1 MEKRPFLTE
10 EQAQEI
16 IQDVPTPFHVYDE
29 KGIRE
34 NARRIN
40 KAFSWNKG
48 FREYFAVKALPNPII
63 LQILKEEGCGV
74 DCSSLT
80 ELMLSEACGFTG
92 SDIMFSSNQTPV
104 EDMKKAYELGAYI
117 NLDDA
122 TMVDFLD
129 RVAGIPENIFCRY
142 NPGGTFQLGES
153 EEGFQ
158 VMDKPGDAKYG
169 MTEEQMIESYKK
181 LMAKGAKNFGIHAF
195 LASNTISDAYY
206 PELAGI
212 LFQLAV
218 RVQKATG
225 AHIGYINLSGG
236 VGIPYR
242 PDQTEN
248 DIMAIGEGVRRKF
261 EEILVP
267 AGMGDVAIFTEM
279 GRFMMGPYGC
289 LVTKAIHE
297 KQIYKDYIGVDA
309 SAVDL
314 IRPAMY
320 GAYHHITV
328 MGQPGG
334 ADKTAAPVTDTYDIT
349 GNLCENNDKFAIDR
363 ELPHIDM
370 GDLLVIH
377 DTGAHGYSMG
387 YNYNGRLRSAE
398 VLLRPDGSADL
409 IRRAERPGDYFATL
423 DVLPSGRELLAKS
436 RAESARRRA
445 QDERLAVAAQW
456 NKRIQIAEAKE
467 KNMDIRNLEG
477 SIVALVTPFKK
488 DGSVDFDALE
498 RLIDFHL
505 QNGTDAILT
514 LGTTGES
521 ATMTDDEDNSV
532 VAAVVK
538 QVAGRVPVIAGS
550 GSNSTQTMLTK
561 SLTYQGLGADGLLL
575 ITPYYNKS
583 NEEGIYQHFKTVA
596 DAVDIP
602 CILYN
607 IPGRCGCGISER
619 NVERL
624 AAHPNIMG
632 IKEASG
638 NVAYAA
644 KIAHL
649 LSDDF
654 RMYSGEDALTVPL
667 MSLGASGTI
676 SVWADVQPQLVH
688 DMCRAYLDGVVER
701 ARDIQIA
708 GQPLINALFSEVNPI
723 PVKEALAQMGMI
735 EANYR
740 MPLCPMANDTRAALT
755 DALKGAGLL
764 D

>member
-1 MEKRPFLTE
+1 MTKKPFVTKEKLE
-10 EQAQEI
+10 EIAAA
-16 IQDVPTPFHVYDE
+16 VPTPFHIYDE

-34 NARRIN
+34 NA
-40 KAFSWNKG
+40 KAVKEAFSWNPG
-48 FREYFAVKALPNPII
+48 FREYFAVKANPNPTLIKM
-63 LQILKEEGCGV
+63 LGEYDCGC
-74 DCSSLT
+74 DCSSYT
-80 ELMLSEACGFTG
+80 KLMLSDAMGFEK
-92 SDIMFSSNQTPV
+92 DKIMFSSNVTPAA
-104 EDMKKAYELGAYI
+104 EYQLAAELGAII
-117 NLDDA
+117 NLDDI
-122 TMVDFLD
+122 THIDFLEKTL
-129 RVAGIPENIFCRY
+129 GYIPKKICCRY
-142 NPGGTFQLGES
+142 NPGGLFKISTDI
-153 EEGFQ
+153 
-158 VMDKPGDAKYG
+158 MDNPGDAKYG
-169 MTEEQMIESYKK
+169 MTTEQIFEAFRILK
-181 LMAKGAKNFGIHAF
+181 AKGAEEFGIHSF
-195 LASNTISDAYY
+195 LASNTVTNDYY
-206 PELAGI
+206 PVLAKTLFELAVK
-212 LFQLAV
+212 L
-218 RVQKATG
+218 QKETG
-225 AHIGYINLSGG
+225 VKIKFINLSGG
-236 VGIPYR
+236 VGIPYK
-242 PDQTEN
+242 PDQEGN
-248 DIMAIGEGVRRKF
+248 DIRVIGEGVHKVYD
-261 EEILVP
+261 EVLVP
-267 AGMGDVAIFTEM
+267 AGMGDVAICTEM
-279 GRFMMGPYGC
+279 GRFMLGPYGC

-334 ADKTAAPVTDTYDIT
+334 ADKATAPVTNTYDIT

-363 ELPHIDM
+363 KLPHIDM

-398 VLLRPDGSADL
+398 VLLRPDGAADL
-409 IRRAERPGDYFATL
+409 IRRVERPGDYFATL
-423 DVLPSGRELLAKS
+423 DVLPCGRELLAKS

-538 QVAGRVPVIAGS
+538 HVAGRVPVIAGS

-688 DMCRAYLDGVVER
+688 DMCRAYLDGDVAR

-740 MPLCPMANDTRAALT
+740 MPLCPMADDTRAALT